1 MADFSPENSV
11 YLYSAH
17 IERLTQVAL
26 DKASCPTEI
35 PLVQGVVKPH
45 PVPKGSYRF
54 LGGAM
59 AQNSLGYISRH
70 YFDQEEYQD
79 RHSKN
84 GQERKPQAL
93 GKSFQEIHITS
104 LFYSGV
110 FELRQHS

>member
-1 MADFSPENSV
+1 MTDFSPENSV

-26 DKASCPTEI
+26 DKAPCPTEI

-45 PVPKGSYRF
+45 SIPKSSHRF
-54 LGGAM
+54 LGGAL
-59 AQNSLGYISRH
+59 AQNGLGYISRH

-84 GQERKPQAL
+84 SQERKPQPL
-93 GKSFQEIHITS
+93 GKTFQKFHISS
-104 LFYSGV
+104 LFYSSV
-110 FELRQHS
+110 FKLGQHG